1 VEPRYD
7 FRPVRPLVLLA
18 LAVVTLAA
26 APAASAQTPEPT
38 IAPGVLVGHVSVGG
52 MTGLEARRAVQAAF
66 DVKLAF
72 HFQERSWAVKPTLF
86 GAYPRL
92 LVAVQAA
99 LAASAGQQVKLHVVY
114 RPAKVRR
121 YVAYLARVFH
131 RAPKSSEVV
140 LRNLKPFVTEAVW
153 ERTVRRALMRRAITR
168 SLVLTLRQSIKLQ
181 IARHAPAVTRLN
193 FGAVL
198 IVKRGSR
205 RLELWNGMRFVRRF
219 PIAVGMPAHPTPLG
233 RYRVVMRERN
243 PTWNPPDSPWAA
255 GLGPVPPGPANP
267 LGTRWIGT
275 SAPGIGIHG
284 TPAPSTVGT
293 AASHGCIRMYMRDV
307 EWLFERVR
315 IGTPVFFVSA

>member
-1 VEPRYD
+1 
-7 FRPVRPLVLLA
+7 VRALLFA
-18 LAVVTLAA
+18 LAAVAALSA
-26 APAASAQTPEPT
+26 APSASAQTPPPT

-52 MTGLEARRAVQAAF
+52 MTGVEARQAVQAAF

-72 HFQERSWAVKPTLF
+72 HFQEQSWAVKPAKF

-92 LVAVQAA
+92 LKAVQAA
-99 LAASAGQQVKLHVVY
+99 LAADTGEKIPLHVYY
-114 RPAKVRR
+114 RPLRVRS

-131 RAPKSSEVV
+131 RDAVSSEVE
-140 LRNLKPFVTEAVW
+140 LRNLKPYLTKAVW
-153 ERTVRRALMRRAITR
+153 GRTVKRRAMRQSIKR
-168 SLVLTLRQSIKLQ
+168 SLALTLRQSTKLLIQ
-181 IARHAPAVTRLN
+181 RHEPARTRTN
-193 FGAVL
+193 FGPIL
-198 IVKRGSR
+198 IVKRESR
-205 RLELWNGMRFVRRF
+205 RLELWSGQRFVRRF
-219 PIAVGMPAHPTPLG
+219 PIAVGMPAHPTPIG
-233 RYRVVMRERN
+233 RYRVVMKERH

-293 AASHGCIRMYMRDV
+293 AASHGCIRMYMSDV

-315 IGTPVFFVSA
+315 LGTPVFFVRA

>member
-1 VEPRYD
+1 MLRRVL
-7 FRPVRPLVLLA
+7 FVSILVA
-18 LAVVTLAA
+18 LAT
-26 APAASAQTPEPT
+26 APAASAQTPPPT
-38 IAPGVLVGHVSVGG
+38 IAPGVLIGHTSVGG
-52 MTGLEARRAVQAAF
+52 MTGAEARVAVQAAF
-66 DVKLAF
+66 DVKVSFYFKDHA
-72 HFQERSWAVKPTLF
+72 WAVKPAKF

-92 LVAVQAA
+92 LKAVQAA
-99 LAASAGQQVKLHVVY
+99 LAAGMGEKVPLHVYY
-114 RPAKVRR
+114 RSGSVKS
-121 YVAYLARVFH
+121 YVAYLNRVFY
-131 RAPKSSEVV
+131 RAPKSSKVY
-140 LRNLKPFVTEAVW
+140 LSNLKPVITKAVW
-153 ERTVRRALMRRAITR
+153 GRIVRQWVMRQAIT
-168 SLVLTLRQSIKLQ
+168 SALVRTLRAPIPLQ
-181 IARHAPAVTRLN
+181 IKRTEPALTRLN
-193 FGAVL
+193 FGPIL

-219 PIAVGMPAHPTPLG
+219 VIAVGMPAHPTPLG
-233 RYRVVMRERN
+233 RYRVVMKERN

-293 AASHGCIRMYMRDV
+293 AASHGCIRMYMSEV